1 MFALSCAGSSMWT
14 LQKAY
19 DVEYVCLLMCRIQ
32 FVDFTKAYDVEYV
45 CFMMAKPALQLKE
58 KEIIH
63 F

>member
-1 MFALSCAGSSMWT
+1 
-14 LQKAY
+14 
-19 DVEYVCLLMCRIQ
+19 MCRIQ